1 MVRCASA
8 ETKDYKIGAYSD
20 RPAAGVAFDETK
32 YTACAEDEDRRKLAG
47 SQLSVICA
55 TPLLSQNV
63 VVARESQ
70 QSVKLCLAEVNVL
83 VTGQCANAIELV
95 DVSNERGTLSAC
107 A

>member
-8 ETKDYKIGAYSD
+8 KPKDYKIGAYNE
-20 RPAAGVAFDETK
+20 RLAADAAFDEK
-32 YTACAEDEDRRKLAG
+32 KFTACATDAKSSKVDG

-55 TPLLSQNV
+55 TPWLSQHV
-63 VVARESQ
+63 IVAHESTQ
-70 QSVKLCLAEVNVL
+70 KVQLCLVEVNVL

-95 DVSNERGTLSAC
+95 DVSSERGMLSAC

>member
-1 MVRCASA
+1 LVRCASA
-8 ETKDYKIGAYSD
+8 ETKDYKIGAYSQ
-20 RPAAGVAFDETK
+20 RPAAGVEFDEQK
-32 YTACAEDEDRRKLAG
+32 FTACATDAKSSKVDG

-55 TPLLSQNV
+55 TPWLSQYV

-70 QSVKLCLAEVNVL
+70 QSVKLCLVEVNVL

-95 DVSNERGTLSAC
+95 DVSSERGTLSVC